1 MKQFL
6 LYFLKC
12 WCYALSS
19 YYIMYKYQL
28 QCRGLTSLV
37 CKHTIVDSGFSRRT
51 VLLLTRQSDLHV
63 DEEKE
68 QKNKTL
74 LEYVSE

>member
-1 MKQFL
+1 
-6 LYFLKC
+6 
-12 WCYALSS
+12 
-19 YYIMYKYQL
+19 MYKYQL
-28 QCRGLTSLV
+28 QFRGLRSLV
-37 CKHTIVDSGFSRRT
+37 CKHTIVDSGFSRCT